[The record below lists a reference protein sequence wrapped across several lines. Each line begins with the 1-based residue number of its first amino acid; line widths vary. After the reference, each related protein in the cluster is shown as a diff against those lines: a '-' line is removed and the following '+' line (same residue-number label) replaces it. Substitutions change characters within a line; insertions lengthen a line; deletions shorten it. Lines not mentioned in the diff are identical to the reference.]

1 MIKMTQQPTP
11 KAGTRQ
17 AEPEIIPPGADLAG
31 DSRIRVS
38 AGPHQTMR
46 IRITRLGPVSTAL
59 LMLMI
64 GILGLA
70 GLLLVLGFAL
80 VCLAAAGVLVVGAIV
95 SGILRSLSRR

>member
-1 MIKMTQQPTP
+1 
-11 KAGTRQ
+11 
-17 AEPEIIPPGADLAG
+17 
-31 DSRIRVS
+31 
-38 AGPHQTMR
+38 MR

-95 SGILRSLSRR
+95 SGILHSLSRR

>member
-31 DSRIRVS
+31 DSRIWVS

-95 SGILRSLSRR
+95 SGILHSLSRR